1 MARIEAAWVQA
12 HASKLDREMQHTLL
26 AMCRPPRIAPR
37 LLGRVVIPWRLRR
50 RLPVIIQMRPDC
62 SLRECHDLAGELASD
77 SSTQCGVLEIVRS
90 VAAELPAS
98 RLTSLVDDERVV
110 RIAYDRQVRAFMDV
124 AAPSVLADNLW
135 KRSLTGKGVTVAVV
149 DTGIFAHPDF
159 TVPENRIAAFVDL
172 VNNRKDPYD
181 DNGHGTHV
189 AGIVAGN
196 GSRSN
201 GLYQGIAPAAR
212 LVGVKVLDAYGSGV
226 LSNVIRGIQWCVRQ
240 KERLDIRVINLS
252 LGAPAQDSFRDD
264 PLCQAVQAAWQR
276 GIVVCVAAGN
286 DGPAAGTIATPGI
299 HPRVITVGASDD
311 RGNANRLD
319 DTVAQFSSRGP
330 TIDGYHKPDL
340 LAPGVAITA
349 PAARRSIL
357 SLAQG
362 SSRRDYTTLSG
373 TSMATPVCAGVVALL
388 LQNEP
393 TLSPDEV
400 KARLMQTADSLGL
413 PPDVQG
419 KGLINARRA
428 VSTPTI
434 RKPGGGTP
442 A

>member
-1 MARIEAAWVQA
+1 MEAQF
-12 HASKLDREMQHTLL
+12 D
-26 AMCRPPRIAPR
+26 
-37 LLGRVVIPWRLRR
+37 
-50 RLPVIIQMRPDC
+50 
-62 SLRECHDLAGELASD
+62 
-77 SSTQCGVLEIVRS
+77 
-90 VAAELPAS
+90 
-98 RLTSLVDDERVV
+98 
-110 RIAYDRQVRAFMDV
+110 
-124 AAPSVLADNLW
+124 
-135 KRSLTGKGVTVAVV
+135 GKGVTVAVV

-299 HPRVITVGASDD
+299 RPEGDHRRGLGRPGQREPLGRHGRPVFQPGAHD
-311 RGNANRLD
+311 RRISQ
-319 DTVAQFSSRGP
+319 TR
-330 TIDGYHKPDL
+330 
-340 LAPGVAITA
+340 
-349 PAARRSIL
+349 PARARR
-357 SLAQG
+357 
-362 SSRRDYTTLSG
+362 RHHR
-373 TSMATPVCAGVVALL
+373 AGCPPLDPFPGPR
-388 LQNEP
+388 LQ
-393 TLSPDEV
+393 
-400 KARLMQTADSLGL
+400 
-413 PPDVQG
+413 PP
-419 KGLINARRA
+419 
-428 VSTPTI
+428 
-434 RKPGGGTP
+434 
-442 A
+442 